1 MKTPQNK
8 WENLYLAAGSPER
21 VQFTTFK
28 NDALKNLTGKTLAEV
43 AKQRGTSSEDTM
55 IDLIIEDH
63 SRVGTVYFL
72 MSEENVE
79 RQLRLP
85 WVSLA
90 SDAESIAPEGVFLKH
105 NPHPRTYGNVA
116 RFLGHYVRDRK
127 VATLSDAI
135 RRITGLPATNLKIRD
150 RGFVRPGYF
159 ADLVVFDPAKIQDHA
174 TYDKP
179 HAYATGVIH
188 VLVNGVP
195 VLRDGAHTN
204 ARPGRVVRGPGYLS
218 AKH

>member
-1 MKTPQNK
+1 M
-8 WENLYLAAGSPER
+8 
-21 VQFTTFK
+21 
-28 NDALKNLTGKTLAEV
+28 
-43 AKQRGTSSEDTM
+43 
-55 IDLIIEDH
+55 
-63 SRVGTVYFL
+63 
-72 MSEENVE
+72 
-79 RQLRLP
+79 
-85 WVSLA
+85 
-90 SDAESIAPEGVFLKH
+90 
-105 NPHPRTYGNVA
+105 
-116 RFLGHYVRDRK
+116 
-127 VATLSDAI
+127 
-135 RRITGLPATNLKIRD
+135 PATNLKIRD